1 MPKVSII
8 VPVYKVEKY
17 ISRCIESILN
27 QSYTDWE
34 LILIDDGSPDKSGE
48 ICDQYAA
55 KDNRIRVFHKIN
67 SGVGET
73 RNLGIKKAE
82 GEWLLFIDSDDF
94 VNSQYVSS
102 FFNHAVDNSI
112 LVIQG
117 LNNISEIGT
126 VISRIE
132 FDPGDYEGDI
142 MFATINKYNL
152 FNFGG
157 PYCKLYNKSNLI
169 SNRIQFPVQYS
180 YGEDSVFFFK
190 YLKTINTIRLS
201 GQCGYNYV
209 RYNGNTLSTKDHRI
223 ETVLPFI
230 EDTLEDLTFFDKN
243 RIALPKYG
251 NNLVQL
257 MVSSLLNMYRLG
269 YAKSKRLYYF
279 DKTKNS
285 IIPILNSVGIK
296 SFTSRSFICILNL
309 LSVKVLDL
317 LFTLFKLIRIRKK

>member
-201 GQCGYNYV
+201 EQCGYNYV

-230 EDTLEDLTFFDKN
+230 KDTLEDLTFFDKN

>member
-1 MPKVSII
+1 M
-8 VPVYKVEKY
+8 
-17 ISRCIESILN
+17 
-27 QSYTDWE
+27 
-34 LILIDDGSPDKSGE
+34 
-48 ICDQYAA
+48 
-55 KDNRIRVFHKIN
+55 
-67 SGVGET
+67 
-73 RNLGIKKAE
+73 
-82 GEWLLFIDSDDF
+82 
-94 VNSQYVSS
+94 
-102 FFNHAVDNSI
+102 
-112 LVIQG
+112 
-117 LNNISEIGT
+117 
-126 VISRIE
+126 
-132 FDPGDYEGDI
+132 
-142 MFATINKYNL
+142 
-152 FNFGG
+152 
-157 PYCKLYNKSNLI
+157 
-169 SNRIQFPVQYS
+169 
-180 YGEDSVFFFK
+180 
-190 YLKTINTIRLS
+190 
-201 GQCGYNYV
+201 
-209 RYNGNTLSTKDHRI
+209 STKDHRI